1 MELKEIAVVSGK
13 PGLFKI
19 VKPAVNG
26 VILEALDGTSARFI
40 AGSSTKVSVLAEIS
54 VYTQNGDNIALEE
67 VFRTIFTKHG
77 KSVQVGSKSNDKEL
91 RDFFTDLLPEHDNQ
105 RVYTSDIKKIAVWYS
120 LLIDKGLAEK
130 FATKTTDSTEI
141 KSKKGATKSIEET
154 SESVKK
160 EKPKPPTSE
169 KEKPTAEEKKTA
181 KTSTKKTSK

>member
-26 VILEALDGTSARFI
+26 VILEALDGFSARFI

-77 KSVQVGSKSNDKEL
+77 KNVQVGSKSNDKEL
-91 RDFFTDLLPEHDNQ
+91 RDFFNELIPEHDQQ
-105 RVYTSDIKKIAVWYS
+105 RVYTSDIKKIAVWYG
-120 LLIDKGLAEK
+120 LLIEKGLAEK
-130 FATKTTDSTEI
+130 FTEKSETTDA
-141 KSKKGATKSIEET
+141 KSKKASTKT
-154 SESVKK
+154 SEEPTEVVKK
-160 EKPKPPTSE
+160 EKPKATSA
-169 KEKPTAEEKKTA
+169 KEKPAAEEKKTA
-181 KTSTKKTSK
+181 KASTKKATK